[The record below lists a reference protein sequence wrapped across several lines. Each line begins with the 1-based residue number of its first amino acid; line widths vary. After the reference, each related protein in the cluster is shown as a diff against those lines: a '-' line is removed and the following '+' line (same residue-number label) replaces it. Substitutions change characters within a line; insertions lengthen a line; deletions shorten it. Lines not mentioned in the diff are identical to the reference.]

1 MGKESRE
8 VLWPDEETWL
18 GFFHEALC
26 EDPELAEQVRVSV
39 LFEHLA
45 KLMGTWGPEGVRIVR
60 LILRQALRL
69 IYPFTS
75 SIPAGL

>member
-1 MGKESRE
+1 MGRESRR
-8 VLWPDEETWL
+8 LHWPDEETWL
-18 GFFHEALC
+18 GFYHEAFS
-26 EDPELAEQVRVSV
+26 EDPELAEQIAHIWYV
-39 LFEHLA
+39 LLEHLA
-45 KLMGTWGPEGVRIVR
+45 EGPEGVRIVR